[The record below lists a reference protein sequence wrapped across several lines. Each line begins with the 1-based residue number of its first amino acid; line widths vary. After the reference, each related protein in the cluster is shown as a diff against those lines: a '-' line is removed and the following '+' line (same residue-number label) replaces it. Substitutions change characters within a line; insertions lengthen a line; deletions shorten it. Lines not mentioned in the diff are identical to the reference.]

1 MIVDR
6 YYYHQL
12 NKQEQAI
19 YKAFYN
25 GAMAHQDII
34 PIPVRGEFS
43 QESFERIF
51 MAMTRDNP
59 LIYFLNQSAC
69 STASD
74 MFGHIIIPIPVRGEF
89 SQESFERIFM
99 AMTRDNPLIYFLNQS
114 ACSTASDMFG
124 HIAICPQYFFTKEK
138 VKEYNRK
145 IEKVVNELA
154 GQLHL
159 LECNDYEKELRVHDW
174 ICQNIEY
181 DYEGTDKDKI
191 SRVIA
196 SHNILGVFAYHKAQC
211 EGIAKALKVLL
222 NAVNVK
228 CIVVTGDSVKS
239 GQSVPH
245 AWNIVNI
252 GEEPYQLDVTWALKV
267 LLNAV
272 NVKCIVVTGDSVKS
286 GQSVPHAWNI
296 VNIGEEPYQ
305 LDVTWDIG
313 AMGQSKHHIAHDY
326 FNLTDELMNQDHKAN
341 SSLPECKSKKA
352 NYYVQ
357 RGCSFQMRHRLMTY
371 IDRLIEKN
379 ERIYEFRAEGR
390 LNKVAIEKEVAD
402 HIVQKLHEQGRSSVG
417 IKTCSNRELGI
428 YRIEI
433 S

>member
-19 YKAFYN
+19 YKAFYD
-25 GAMAHQDII
+25 GVMAHEEII
-34 PIPVRGEFS
+34 PIPVRGKLS
-43 QESFERIF
+43 QVSFERIF

-74 MFGHIIIPIPVRGEF
+74 MFGH
-89 SQESFERIFM
+89 
-99 AMTRDNPLIYFLNQS
+99 L
-114 ACSTASDMFG
+114 
-124 HIAICPQYFFTKEK
+124 AICPQYFFSEEK

-154 GQLHL
+154 GRLRL
-159 LECNDYEKELRVHDW
+159 LECSDYEKEIRIHDW
-174 ICQNIEY
+174 ICQNIAY
-181 DYEGTDKDKI
+181 DYEGTDKSKL

-211 EGIAKALKVLL
+211 EGIAKAVKVLL
-222 NAVNVK
+222 NAVDVK
-228 CIVVTGDSVKS
+228 CIVVTGDAVKNGES
-239 GQSVPH
+239 IPH

-252 GEEPYQLDVTWALKV
+252 DG
-267 LLNAV
+267 
-272 NVKCIVVTGDSVKS
+272 
-286 GQSVPHAWNI
+286 
-296 VNIGEEPYQ
+296 EPYQ

-313 AMGQSKHHIAHDY
+313 ALGKEKQRMAYDY
-326 FNLTDELMNQDHKAN
+326 YNLTDELMGQDHKAD
-341 SSLPECKSKKA
+341 SELPACIAKTA

-357 RGCSFQMRHRLMTY
+357 NKCSFLLRQRLMTY
-371 IDRLIEKN
+371 IDKLVEQQAN
-379 ERIYEFRAEGR
+379 VFEFRAESR
-390 LNKVAIEKEVAD
+390 LNKPAIEREVSEY
-402 HIVQKLHEQGRSSVG
+402 ILQKLQEQEKSGAG
-417 IKTCSNRELGI
+417 IRTYANRKLGV

>member
-19 YKAFYN
+19 YKAFYK
-25 GAMAHQDII
+25 GVMLHQEII
-34 PIPVRGEFS
+34 PIPMRGEFR

-74 MFGHIIIPIPVRGEF
+74 I
-89 SQESFERIFM
+89 
-99 AMTRDNPLIYFLNQS
+99 
-114 ACSTASDMFG
+114 FG

-154 GQLHL
+154 EQLHL
-159 LECNDYEKELRVHDW
+159 LEGDDYEKELRVHDW
-174 ICQNIEY
+174 ICRNVEY
-181 DYEGTDKDKI
+181 DYEGRNKNKL

-196 SHNILGVFAYHKAQC
+196 SHNILGVFAHHKAQC
-211 EGIAKALKVLL
+211 EGIAKAVKVLL
-222 NAVNVK
+222 NAVDMK
-228 CIVVTGDSVKS
+228 CIVVTGDSIKN
-239 GQSVPH
+239 GQRVPH
-245 AWNIVNI
+245 AWNIVDI
-252 GEEPYQLDVTWALKV
+252 DGE
-267 LLNAV
+267 
-272 NVKCIVVTGDSVKS
+272 S
-286 GQSVPHAWNI
+286 
-296 VNIGEEPYQ
+296 YQ

-313 AMGQSKHHIAHDY
+313 AIERNKHHIVYDY
-326 FNLTDELMNQDHKAN
+326 FNLTDELMNQDHKAD
-341 SSLPECKSKKA
+341 SSLPICRSKKA

-357 RGCSFQMRHRLMTY
+357 RGCSFQMRHRLMAY
-371 IDRLIEKN
+371 IDKLLEQN
-379 ERIYEFRAEGR
+379 ERVYEFRVGGR
-390 LNKVAIEKEVAD
+390 LNKVTIEKEVID
-402 HIVQKLHEQGRSSVG
+402 HIVQRLQKQGRTSVR
-417 IKTCSNRELGI
+417 IKIYSNRKLGI

-433 S
+433 F

>member
-19 YKAFYN
+19 YKAFYK
-25 GAMAHQDII
+25 GVMSHQEII

-74 MFGHIIIPIPVRGEF
+74 MFE
-89 SQESFERIFM
+89 
-99 AMTRDNPLIYFLNQS
+99 
-114 ACSTASDMFG
+114 

-159 LECNDYEKELRVHDW
+159 LECNDYE
-174 ICQNIEY
+174 
-181 DYEGTDKDKI
+181 GADKDKV

-196 SHNILGVFAYHKAQC
+196 SHNILGVFAHHKAQC
-211 EGIAKALKVLL
+211 EGIAKAVKVLL
-222 NAVNVK
+222 NAVDVK
-228 CIVVTGDSVKS
+228 CIVVTGDSIKS
-239 GQSVPH
+239 GQCVPH
-245 AWNIVNI
+245 AWNIVDI
-252 GEEPYQLDVTWALKV
+252 DG
-267 LLNAV
+267 
-272 NVKCIVVTGDSVKS
+272 
-286 GQSVPHAWNI
+286 
-296 VNIGEEPYQ
+296 EPYQ

-313 AMGQSKHHIAHDY
+313 ATGQNKQSMVYDY
-326 FNLTDELMNQDHKAN
+326 FNLTDELMNWDHKAD
-341 SSLPECKSKKA
+341 SSLPACRSKKA

-357 RGCSFQMRHRLMTY
+357 KGCSFQMRHRLMAY

-402 HIVQKLHEQGRSSVG
+402 HIVQKLYEQGRSSVG
-417 IKTCSNRELGI
+417 IRTCSNKELGI
-428 YRIEI
+428 YCIEI

>member
-25 GAMAHQDII
+25 GAMAHKEII
-34 PIPVRGEFS
+34 PIPVQGEFTRD
-43 QESFERIF
+43 SFERIF

-74 MFGHIIIPIPVRGEF
+74 VFGHV
-89 SQESFERIFM
+89 
-99 AMTRDNPLIYFLNQS
+99 
-114 ACSTASDMFG
+114 
-124 HIAICPQYFFTKEK
+124 AICPQYFFTKEK

-145 IEKVVNELA
+145 IEEVVNGLA

-159 LECNDYEKELRVHDW
+159 MECSDYEKELRGHDW
-174 ICQNIEY
+174 ICKNVEY
-181 DYEGTDKDKI
+181 DYEGTDKAKV

-211 EGIAKALKVLL
+211 EGIAKAIKVLL
-222 NAVNVK
+222 NAVDVK
-228 CIVVTGDSVKS
+228 CIVVTGDSVKN
-239 GQSVPH
+239 GQRVSH
-245 AWNIVNI
+245 AWNIVDI
-252 GEEPYQLDVTWALKV
+252 E
-267 LLNAV
+267 
-272 NVKCIVVTGDSVKS
+272 S
-286 GQSVPHAWNI
+286 
-296 VNIGEEPYQ
+296 EPYQ

-313 AMGQSKHHIAHDY
+313 AMGQKKHLIAYDY
-326 FNLTDELMNQDHKAN
+326 FNLTDALMNQDHKAD
-341 SSLPECKSKKA
+341 SSLPECRSKKA

-357 RGCSFQMRHRLMTY
+357 KGCSFHKRYLLMAY
-371 IDRLIEKN
+371 IDKLIEQN
-379 ERIYEFRAEGR
+379 ERIFEFRSEGK
-390 LNKVAIEKEVAD
+390 LNKADIEKEVAD
-402 HIVQKLHEQGRSSVG
+402 HIVHKLQEQGKSCAG
-417 IKTCSNRELGI
+417 IKIYSNRNIGI

-433 S
+433 SLRK

>member
-25 GAMAHQDII
+25 GAMAHQEMI
-34 PIPVRGEFS
+34 PIPVRGGVD
-43 QESFERIF
+43 QDSFERIF

-74 MFGHIIIPIPVRGEF
+74 LFGHV
-89 SQESFERIFM
+89 
-99 AMTRDNPLIYFLNQS
+99 
-114 ACSTASDMFG
+114 
-124 HIAICPQYFFTKEK
+124 AICPQYFFTKEK

-159 LECNDYEKELRVHDW
+159 LECSDYEKELRVHDW
-174 ICQNIEY
+174 ICQNVTY
-181 DYEGTDKDKI
+181 DYEGTNKDKV

-196 SHNILGVFAYHKAQC
+196 SHNILGVFAHHKAQC
-211 EGIAKALKVLL
+211 EGIAKAVKVLL
-222 NAVNVK
+222 NAADVK
-228 CIVVTGDSVKS
+228 CIVATGDSVKN
-239 GQSVPH
+239 GREMPH

-252 GEEPYQLDVTWALKV
+252 AG
-267 LLNAV
+267 
-272 NVKCIVVTGDSVKS
+272 
-286 GQSVPHAWNI
+286 
-296 VNIGEEPYQ
+296 EPYQ

-313 AMGQSKHHIAHDY
+313 AMGRNKRHMAYDY
-326 FNLTDELMNQDHKAN
+326 FNLTDELMNQDHKAD
-341 SSLPECKSKKA
+341 SSLPVCRSKKA

-357 RGCSFQMRHRLMTY
+357 RGCSFQMRHRLMAY
-371 IDRLIEKN
+371 IDRLIEQKKQ
-379 ERIYEFRAEGR
+379 IIEFCVEGR
-390 LNKVAIEKEVAD
+390 LNKAAIEKEVTD
-402 HIVQKLHEQGRSSVG
+402 HIVQRLQEQERSGVE
-417 IKTCSNRELGI
+417 IKTYSNRNLGI

>member
-12 NKQEQAI
+12 NKEEQAI

-25 GAMAHQDII
+25 GVMAHEDII
-34 PIPVRGEFS
+34 PVPTCEELD
-43 QESFERIF
+43 QDKFERIF
-51 MAMTRDNP
+51 AAMTRDNP

-69 STASD
+69 SVAKD
-74 MFGHIIIPIPVRGEF
+74 IYGHF
-89 SQESFERIFM
+89 
-99 AMTRDNPLIYFLNQS
+99 
-114 ACSTASDMFG
+114 
-124 HIAICPQYFFTKEK
+124 AICPQYFFTSEK

-159 LECNDYEKELRVHDW
+159 LECNDYEKELRAHDW
-174 ICQNIEY
+174 ICQNVEY
-181 DYEGTDKDKI
+181 DYEGTDKEKV

-196 SHNILGVFAYHKAQC
+196 SHNILGVFAHHKVQC
-211 EGIAKALKVLL
+211 EGIAKAVKVLL
-222 NAVNVK
+222 NAVDVK
-228 CIVVTGDSVKS
+228 CIVVTGDLIKS
-239 GQSVPH
+239 GQCVPH
-245 AWNIVNI
+245 AWNIV
-252 GEEPYQLDVTWALKV
+252 D
-267 LLNAV
+267 
-272 NVKCIVVTGDSVKS
+272 
-286 GQSVPHAWNI
+286 
-296 VNIGEEPYQ
+296 IGEEPYQ

-313 AMGQSKHHIAHDY
+313 ATGQNKQSVVYDY
-326 FNLTDELMNQDHKAN
+326 FNLTDELMNRDHKADN
-341 SSLPECKSKKA
+341 SLPVCRSKKA

-357 RGCSFQMRHRLMTY
+357 RGCSFQMRHRLMAY

-402 HIVQKLHEQGRSSVG
+402 YIVQKLYEQGRSSFG
-417 IKTCSNRELGI
+417 IKTCSNRKLGI

-433 S
+433 Y

>member
-12 NKQEQAI
+12 NKQEQEI
-19 YKAFYN
+19 YKTFYD
-25 GAMAHQDII
+25 GVMAHEEII
-34 PIPVRGEFS
+34 PIPVRGKFS

-74 MFGHIIIPIPVRGEF
+74 IFGHV
-89 SQESFERIFM
+89 
-99 AMTRDNPLIYFLNQS
+99 
-114 ACSTASDMFG
+114 
-124 HIAICPQYFFTKEK
+124 AICPQYFFSKEK

-154 GQLHL
+154 GKLRL
-159 LECNDYEKELRVHDW
+159 LECTEYEKELRIHDW
-174 ICQNIEY
+174 ICQNIAY
-181 DYEGTDKDKI
+181 DYEGTDKRKL

-196 SHNILGVFAYHKAQC
+196 SHNILGVFAHHKAQC
-211 EGIAKALKVLL
+211 EGIAKAVKVLL
-222 NAVNVK
+222 NAVDVK
-228 CIVVTGDSVKS
+228 CIVVTGDAVKN
-239 GQSVPH
+239 GESVPH

-252 GEEPYQLDVTWALKV
+252 DG
-267 LLNAV
+267 
-272 NVKCIVVTGDSVKS
+272 
-286 GQSVPHAWNI
+286 
-296 VNIGEEPYQ
+296 EPYQ

-313 AMGQSKHHIAHDY
+313 ALGNEKQRMSYDY
-326 FNLTDELMNQDHKAN
+326 FNLNDELMEQDHKAD
-341 SSLPECKSKKA
+341 SELPGCKAKAA

-357 RGCSFQMRHRLMTY
+357 NKCSFLLRHRLMAY
-371 IDRLIEKN
+371 VDKLVEQQAN
-379 ERIYEFRAEGR
+379 VFEFRAESR
-390 LNKVAIEKEVAD
+390 LNKSGIEKDVAD
-402 HIVQKLHEQGRSSVG
+402 FILQKLQEQGKNRVG
-417 IKTCSNRELGI
+417 IRTYANRSLGV

>member
-12 NKQEQAI
+12 NKQEQEV
-19 YKAFYN
+19 YKAFYD
-25 GAMAHQDII
+25 GVMAHEEII
-34 PIPVRGEFS
+34 PIPVRGKFS

-74 MFGHIIIPIPVRGEF
+74 MFGH
-89 SQESFERIFM
+89 
-99 AMTRDNPLIYFLNQS
+99 L
-114 ACSTASDMFG
+114 
-124 HIAICPQYFFTKEK
+124 AICPQYFFSKEK

-154 GQLHL
+154 GQLRL
-159 LECNDYEKELRVHDW
+159 LECSDYEKEIRIHDW

-181 DYEGTDKDKI
+181 DYEGNNKSKL

-196 SHNILGVFAYHKAQC
+196 SHNILGVFAHHKAQC
-211 EGIAKALKVLL
+211 EGIAKAVKVLL
-222 NAVNVK
+222 NAVDVK
-228 CIVVTGDSVKS
+228 CIVVTGDAVKN
-239 GQSVPH
+239 GESVPH

-252 GEEPYQLDVTWALKV
+252 D
-267 LLNAV
+267 
-272 NVKCIVVTGDSVKS
+272 
-286 GQSVPHAWNI
+286 
-296 VNIGEEPYQ
+296 EEPYQ

-313 AMGQSKHHIAHDY
+313 VLGKEKQCIAYDY
-326 FNLTDELMNQDHKAN
+326 FNLTDELMGQDHKAD
-341 SSLPECKSKKA
+341 SELPACKAKTA

-357 RGCSFQMRHRLMTY
+357 NKCSFLLRHRLMAY
-371 IDRLIEKN
+371 IDKLVEQQAN
-379 ERIYEFRAEGR
+379 VLEFRAESR
-390 LNKVAIEKEVAD
+390 LNKSAIEKDVSD
-402 HIVQKLHEQGRSSVG
+402 YILQKLQEQGKSRVG
-417 IKTCSNRELGI
+417 IRTYVNRSLGV

>member
-12 NKQEQAI
+12 NKQEQEV
-19 YKAFYN
+19 YKAFYD
-25 GAMAHQDII
+25 GVMAHEEII
-34 PIPVRGEFS
+34 PIPVRGKFS

-74 MFGHIIIPIPVRGEF
+74 MFGHLAF
-89 SQESFERIFM
+89 
-99 AMTRDNPLIYFLNQS
+99 
-114 ACSTASDMFG
+114 
-124 HIAICPQYFFTKEK
+124 CPQYFFSKEK

-154 GQLHL
+154 GQLRL
-159 LECNDYEKELRVHDW
+159 LECSDYEKEIRIHDW

-181 DYEGTDKDKI
+181 DYEGTDKSKL

-196 SHNILGVFAYHKAQC
+196 SHNILGVFAHHKAQC
-211 EGIAKALKVLL
+211 EGIAKAVKVLL
-222 NAVNVK
+222 NAVDVK
-228 CIVVTGDSVKS
+228 CIVVTGDAVKN
-239 GQSVPH
+239 GESVPH

-252 GEEPYQLDVTWALKV
+252 DG
-267 LLNAV
+267 
-272 NVKCIVVTGDSVKS
+272 
-286 GQSVPHAWNI
+286 
-296 VNIGEEPYQ
+296 EPYQ

-313 AMGQSKHHIAHDY
+313 ALGKEKQRIAYDY
-326 FNLTDELMNQDHKAN
+326 FNLTDELMGQNHKAD
-341 SSLPECKSKKA
+341 SELPACKAKTA

-357 RGCSFQMRHRLMTY
+357 NKCSFLLRHRLMAY
-371 IDRLIEKN
+371 IDKLV
-379 ERIYEFRAEGR
+379 ERQANVVEFRAESR
-390 LNKVAIEKEVAD
+390 LNKSAIEKDVSD
-402 HIVQKLHEQGRSSVG
+402 YILQKLQEQGKSRVG
-417 IKTCSNRELGI
+417 IRTYANRSLGV

-433 S
+433 SG

>member
-12 NKQEQAI
+12 NKQEQEV
-19 YKAFYN
+19 YKAFYD
-25 GAMAHQDII
+25 GVMAHEEII
-34 PIPVRGEFS
+34 PIPVRGKFS

-74 MFGHIIIPIPVRGEF
+74 MFGH
-89 SQESFERIFM
+89 
-99 AMTRDNPLIYFLNQS
+99 L
-114 ACSTASDMFG
+114 
-124 HIAICPQYFFTKEK
+124 AICPQYFFSKEK

-154 GQLHL
+154 GQLRL
-159 LECNDYEKELRVHDW
+159 LECSDYEKEIRIHDW

-181 DYEGTDKDKI
+181 DYEGNNKSKL

-196 SHNILGVFAYHKAQC
+196 SHNILGVFAHHKAQC
-211 EGIAKALKVLL
+211 EGIAKAVKVLL
-222 NAVNVK
+222 NAVDVK
-228 CIVVTGDSVKS
+228 CIVVTGDAVKN
-239 GQSVPH
+239 GESVPH

-252 GEEPYQLDVTWALKV
+252 D
-267 LLNAV
+267 
-272 NVKCIVVTGDSVKS
+272 
-286 GQSVPHAWNI
+286 
-296 VNIGEEPYQ
+296 EEPYQ

-313 AMGQSKHHIAHDY
+313 VLGKEKQCIAYDY
-326 FNLTDELMNQDHKAN
+326 FNLTDELMGQDHKAD
-341 SSLPECKSKKA
+341 SELPACKAKTA

-357 RGCSFQMRHRLMTY
+357 NKCSFLLRHRLMAY
-371 IDRLIEKN
+371 IDKLVEQQAN
-379 ERIYEFRAEGR
+379 VLEFRAESR
-390 LNKVAIEKEVAD
+390 LNKSAIEKDVSD
-402 HIVQKLHEQGRSSVG
+402 YILQKLQEQGKSRVG
-417 IKTCSNRELGI
+417 IRTYANRSLGV

>member
-6 YYYHQL
+6 YYYYQL

-19 YKAFYN
+19 YKAFYK

-34 PIPVRGEFS
+34 PISVRGEFS

-69 STASD
+69 SIASD
-74 MFGHIIIPIPVRGEF
+74 MFGHV
-89 SQESFERIFM
+89 
-99 AMTRDNPLIYFLNQS
+99 
-114 ACSTASDMFG
+114 
-124 HIAICPQYFFTKEK
+124 AICPQYFLTKEK

-145 IEKVVNELA
+145 IEKVVNNLA

-174 ICQNIEY
+174 ICQNVEY

-211 EGIAKALKVLL
+211 EGIAKAVKVLL
-222 NAVNVK
+222 NAVDVK
-228 CIVVTGDSVKS
+228 CIVATGMAGKD
-239 GQSVPH
+239 GNMGPH

-252 GEEPYQLDVTWALKV
+252 NGEPYQLDA
-267 LLNAV
+267 
-272 NVKCIVVTGDSVKS
+272 
-286 GQSVPHAWNI
+286 
-296 VNIGEEPYQ
+296 
-305 LDVTWDIG
+305 TWDISVI
-313 AMGQSKHHIAHDY
+313 GQGKHHVVYDY
-326 FNLTDELMNQDHKAN
+326 FNLTDELMNLEHNPENVLPKCNKGSANYFIKNRCDFQTRYVLLKYIQEQVEQGKKELVFRINGRLKKENIAAVIDEFLLKKYQDTEVKWV
-341 SSLPECKSKKA
+341 SSLYKTNKKIGV
-352 NYYVQ
+352 YY
-357 RGCSFQMRHRLMTY
+357 
-371 IDRLIEKN
+371 
-379 ERIYEFRAEGR
+379 
-390 LNKVAIEKEVAD
+390 
-402 HIVQKLHEQGRSSVG
+402 
-417 IKTCSNRELGI
+417 IK
-428 YRIEI
+428 I

>member
-19 YKAFYN
+19 YKAFYK
-25 GAMAHQDII
+25 GVMSHQEII
-34 PIPVRGEFS
+34 PIPVRGAFS

-74 MFGHIIIPIPVRGEF
+74 MFGR
-89 SQESFERIFM
+89 
-99 AMTRDNPLIYFLNQS
+99 L
-114 ACSTASDMFG
+114 
-124 HIAICPQYFFTKEK
+124 AICPQYFFTKEK

-174 ICQNIEY
+174 ICRNIEY
-181 DYEGTDKDKI
+181 DYEGADKDKV

-196 SHNILGVFAYHKAQC
+196 SHNILGVFAHHKAQC
-211 EGIAKALKVLL
+211 EGIAKAVKVLL
-222 NAVNVK
+222 NAVDVK
-228 CIVVTGDSVKS
+228 CIVVTGDSVKN
-239 GQSVPH
+239 GIRVPH

-252 GEEPYQLDVTWALKV
+252 G
-267 LLNAV
+267 
-272 NVKCIVVTGDSVKS
+272 G
-286 GQSVPHAWNI
+286 
-296 VNIGEEPYQ
+296 EPYQ

-313 AMGQSKHHIAHDY
+313 AMGKVKQEVAHDY
-326 FNLTDELMNQDHKAN
+326 FNLSDNLMGLNHKAYN
-341 SSLPECKSKKA
+341 ALPKCKAKAA
-352 NYYVQ
+352 NYYVWNE
-357 RGCSFQMRHRLMTY
+357 CSFLLRHRMMAY
-371 IDRLIEKN
+371 IDKLIEQQAN
-379 ERIYEFRAEGR
+379 VLEFRAESR
-390 LNKVAIEKEVAD
+390 LNKSTLEKEVSD
-402 HIVQKLHEQGRSSVG
+402 YILQRLQEQGKSRVSIWIYANRS
-417 IKTCSNRELGI
+417 LGV